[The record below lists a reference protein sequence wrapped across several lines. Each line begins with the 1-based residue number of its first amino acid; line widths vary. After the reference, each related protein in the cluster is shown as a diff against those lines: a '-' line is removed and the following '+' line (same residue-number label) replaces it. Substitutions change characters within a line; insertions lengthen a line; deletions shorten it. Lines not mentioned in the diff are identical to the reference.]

1 MELMAVGQG
10 RVFCPALPSTSFPI
24 KLNST
29 LYAHATA
36 QKKEEENLFPA
47 SARHTFKAPLSQHSQ
62 AHENSAVNNHIVLLL
77 EGRSSPR

>member
-10 RVFCPALPSTSFPI
+10 RVFCPALPSFPI

-47 SARHTFKAPLSQHSQ
+47 SARHTFKAPLFQHSQ
-62 AHENSAVNNHIVLLL
+62 PHENSAVNNHIVLLL